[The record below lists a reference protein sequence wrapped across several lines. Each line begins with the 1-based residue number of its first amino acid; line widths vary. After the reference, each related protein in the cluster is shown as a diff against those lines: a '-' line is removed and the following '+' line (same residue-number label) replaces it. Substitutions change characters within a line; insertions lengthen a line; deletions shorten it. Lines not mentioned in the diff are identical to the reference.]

1 MRQTLWLFSAAI
13 LLLIAS
19 ACTQQTTTEPT
30 VELPK
35 NRFQPAATV
44 LQLHEAMIDPSSD
57 AIFKGVETPAD
68 DAAWAGVRNSAVILT
83 ESGNLLMIASRA
95 KDTGDWMNHSQALA
109 EGGAAAL
116 RAAEKKDPDALL
128 AAGDKIVP
136 VCMACHEKY
145 RDGGR
150 KMGK

>member
-1 MRQTLWLFSAAI
+1 MAQTPWLFSAAI
-13 LLLIAS
+13 FLSLAT
-19 ACTQQTTTEPT
+19 ACTQQATTEPKP
-30 VELPK
+30 VASVLELH
-35 NRFQPAATV
+35 QTMITPA
-44 LQLHEAMIDPSSD
+44 SD
-57 AIFKGVETPAD
+57 VIFKGVETPAD
-68 DAAWAGVRNSAVILT
+68 DAAWAVVRNNAVILT
-83 ESGNLLMIASRA
+83 ESGNLLMIAGRA

-109 EGGAAAL
+109 EGGVAAL
-116 RAAEKKDPDALL
+116 KAAGKKDPDALL

>member
-1 MRQTLWLFSAAI
+1 
-13 LLLIAS
+13 
-19 ACTQQTTTEPT
+19 
-30 VELPK
+30 
-35 NRFQPAATV
+35 
-44 LQLHEAMIDPSSD
+44 
-57 AIFKGVETPAD
+57 
-68 DAAWAGVRNSAVILT
+68 
-83 ESGNLLMIASRA
+83 MIAGRA

-109 EGGAAAL
+109 EGGVAAL
-116 RAAEKKDPDALL
+116 KAAGKKDPDALL